1 MRQVGISAYKCK
13 EVSNCFNAGN
23 IKGKNAGGLVGQYY
37 FEDAKINNSYN
48 YGIVKDLN
56 DANASAITAS
66 VFVVSTTLALDNVFY
81 QGDLTNKWCGG
92 GQSYVTGEAQAL
104 TKAEMTSATGLL
116 KKLNDYVNLST
127 DLVQWRSGENG
138 YPELAIDY

>member
-1 MRQVGISAYKCK
+1 MRPFPDEEI
-13 EVSNCFNAGN
+13 
-23 IKGKNAGGLVGQYY
+23 IKICKNAKKN
-37 FEDAKINNSYN
+37 EKIEIIGYSTGFNKIKYIFKRTFN
-48 YGIVKDLN
+48 LN